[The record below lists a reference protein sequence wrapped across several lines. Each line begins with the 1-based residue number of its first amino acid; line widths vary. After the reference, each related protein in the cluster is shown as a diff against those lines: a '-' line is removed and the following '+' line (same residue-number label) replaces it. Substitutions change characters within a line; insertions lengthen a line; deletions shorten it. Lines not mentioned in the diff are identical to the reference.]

1 MSRIFV
7 LKQLKALKR
16 KKATGLD
23 NLPSALLKDCADAI
37 AGLLSHHINLS
48 LKTGTVP
55 LIWKKA
61 RITPLHKFGSTATPE
76 NNRPISVLPI
86 LSKILE
92 KSVHEQF
99 YNFLKKENVISNR
112 QFGYTKKPSTELAST
127 ILLDDTLEW
136 FKNYLFH
143 GTEQV
148 EIDSRLSDEKPVFS
162 GVPQEFILGP
172 LLFVIFYNDLT
183 DYITNAE
190 VLQYADDTVLYFAN
204 SKVSLIEKALN
215 DDLKQISTFCHDN
228 ELVLNLKKTK
238 TEVMLCGTTIR
249 ISKSEELRLF
259 YQGER
264 ILQSSCCKYLGTIV
278 NPTATMSDDFD
289 AKYK

>member
-1 MSRIFV
+1 M
-7 LKQLKALKR
+7 
-16 KKATGLD
+16 
-23 NLPSALLKDCADAI
+23 
-37 AGLLSHHINLS
+37 
-48 LKTGTVP
+48 
-55 LIWKKA
+55 
-61 RITPLHKFGSTATPE
+61 
-76 NNRPISVLPI
+76 
-86 LSKILE
+86 
-92 KSVHEQF
+92 
-99 YNFLKKENVISNR
+99 
-112 QFGYTKKPSTELAST
+112 AST
-127 ILLDDTLEW
+127 ILLDDIRIAVGKGSLVGVLFLDLSRAFDTVSHATLLSKLKAYGVKKETLEW
-136 FKNYLFH
+136 FKSYLFH
-143 GTEQV
+143 WTEQV
-148 EIDSRLSDEKPVFS
+148 EIDSTLSDEKPVFS
-162 GVPQEFILGP
+162 GAPEGSILGP

-215 DDLKQISTFCHDN
+215 DDLKRISTFCHDN

-238 TEVMLCGTTIR
+238 TEVMLCGTTTR